1 VPWASQL
8 LEVMDK
14 EALLPAVLTRM
25 FIGYF
30 LFNSSISFLSRL

>member
-1 VPWASQL
+1 
-8 LEVMDK
+8 MDK